1 MQENTKV
8 VATLG
13 VAGLVLAL
21 MGGGVWLALR
31 EEAPSIPEPTLSPFE
46 DLAAGKLEIA
56 ERAVGASGIIEPGI
70 ERFRLRMGR
79 YPNDL
84 AELTDPPQDSE
95 AARKWRGPYV
105 NNANLLNDP
114 WGKPY
119 RIRVPGLH
127 NPERY
132 DLWSSGPDGVDET
145 ADDLGNW

>member
-21 MGGGVWLALR
+21 MGGGVWFALR
-31 EEAPSIPEPTLSPFE
+31 GDAPKVPEPTLSPFE
-46 DLAAGKLEIA
+46 DLAAGKIEIA
-56 ERAVGASGIIEPGI
+56 EHAVGASGILEPGI

-79 YPNDL
+79 YPSDL
-84 AELTDPPQDSE
+84 VELTDPPRDAE
-95 AARKWRGPYV
+95 AARNWRGPYV

-114 WGKPY
+114 WGNPY